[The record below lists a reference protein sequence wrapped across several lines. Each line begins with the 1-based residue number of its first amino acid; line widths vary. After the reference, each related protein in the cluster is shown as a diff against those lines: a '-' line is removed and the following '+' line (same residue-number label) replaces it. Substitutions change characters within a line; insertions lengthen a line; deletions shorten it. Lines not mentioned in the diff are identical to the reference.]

1 MYKDQGDIMKK
12 YQDYSKAELL
22 NVIKD
27 KNNTIQKLNGQVYY
41 YRRMKNHYKEA
52 QAKYY
57 EKLNNSR

>member
-1 MYKDQGDIMKK
+1 MKK
-12 YQDYSKAELL
+12 YQDYTKEELL

-41 YRRMKNHYKEA
+41 YRKMKKHYKEA

-57 EKLNNSR
+57 KKLKEFEVI